1 MGIQTVTVA
10 DAVADE
16 LRRRLLSGQYRAGEQ
31 LRDTELAQEFG
42 AARPTIRAAVQML
55 VSDGLLERRRGRSA
69 EVRSFTAEDAVDLYR
84 LRRPIESTAVEMV
97 VTAKRPIEGVETAMG
112 EFAALGNDVSW
123 DIVADHDIAFHRAVF
138 EAAGSVRLL
147 RTFNEVSAELRLL
160 IAQLRPT
167 YGSVADLASEHQLM
181 LVVLRSGDLA
191 RAKAAWDE
199 HFDDSER
206 FFLNLIQERA
216 L

>member
-1 MGIQTVTVA
+1 
-10 DAVADE
+10 
-16 LRRRLLSGQYRAGEQ
+16 
-31 LRDTELAQEFG
+31 
-42 AARPTIRAAVQML
+42 
-55 VSDGLLERRRGRSA
+55 
-69 EVRSFTAEDAVDLYR
+69 
-84 LRRPIESTAVEMV
+84 
-97 VTAKRPIEGVETAMG
+97 MG
-112 EFAALGNDVSW
+112 EFEALGNDVSW

-147 RTFNEVSAELRLL
+147 RTFNEVGAELRLL

-167 YGSVADLASEHQLM
+167 YAGVADLAREHKLL